1 MEEEE
6 LTGAED
12 AEEEDQL
19 STKQRLNVIGVMT

>member
-6 LTGAED
+6 LIGAED

-19 STKQRLNVIGVMT
+19 STKQLLNVICVMS